1 MRNKDIT
8 HLRRIVKKRQA
19 KELVWGEDCWGLYDD
34 DGRVIGSEEFGYN
47 SMRKLVK
54 VLAENAGLEFDEP

>member
-34 DGRVIGSEEFGYN
+34 DGRVAGSEEYGYN
-47 SMRKLVK
+47 ARRKLIK